1 MARPRTPPELRRTPQ
16 QDRSRM
22 MVERIIAAGQTVL
35 LRDGYEKASTNRV
48 AQEAGISPGSLYQ
61 YFPDKDSILNA
72 VIDRYSDE
80 LSARLTKVLA
90 DRLDLPGPEL
100 VRATLEG
107 LLEALAENVEFLR
120 LVVEQLP
127 RAQFG
132 DKAAATEQRVSDLVS
147 TYLVLQPSARVQ
159 DPAAAAWL
167 LVRLVEHVTVQY
179 VLERPAIAEH
189 LFIDELTRIVTSYL
203 GPTTRPR

>member
-1 MARPRTPPELRRTPQ
+1 
-16 QDRSRM
+16 